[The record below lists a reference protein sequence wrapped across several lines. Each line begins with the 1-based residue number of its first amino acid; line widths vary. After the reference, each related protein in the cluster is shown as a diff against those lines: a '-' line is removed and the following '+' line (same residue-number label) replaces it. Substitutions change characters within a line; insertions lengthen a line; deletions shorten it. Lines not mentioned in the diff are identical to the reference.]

1 MPCAVLGFL
10 QPLLSRRDT
19 DKAEQTVEA
28 MARTLY
34 IRQKLDVVSTSLV
47 SVSVPVSVPLPA
59 LLDASVPA
67 MAEHD
72 MGCPDIGC
80 PDAFDHLDLSNI
92 DQGIF
97 GFDESGLQ
105 SGLQSGFLDLVVV
118 WE

>member
-1 MPCAVLGFL
+1 M
-10 QPLLSRRDT
+10 LSRRDT
-19 DKAEQTVEA
+19 DEAEQTVEA
-28 MARTLY
+28 VARTLY

-47 SVSVPVSVPLPA
+47 PVSKPVSVPVSVPLPA

-105 SGLQSGFLDLVVV
+105 SGLQSGFHSGFLDLVVV